1 VSGMSSLPRIR
12 PAHFIGCSVFYALAL
27 GIFPTPRLGAQSQ
40 PQITPQYRIDYS
52 RHFFESPK
60 QEAGD
65 RRTVLLLADSLR
77 RLVGTISRSARALD
91 MALHLADRV
100 SAAEERHDTYL
111 KLRVADSTTDD
122 ASREARHAFSSAVDP
137 VLEAERRAVAA
148 LDSTKVER
156 FIRQRPSLGVYRF
169 AISEARRLD
178 GHTRAPAVDS
188 LIAALDPVASGW
200 QFDLY
205 QRLIARTDW
214 GTVRTPEG
222 EVDVFQQSSS
232 LRSDPDSSV
241 RLEARRKL
249 DQGYSRERDLYAF
262 SLIATV
268 RAQNAM
274 ARARGYA
281 DAPAAV
287 FAARGLDLSS
297 VRDLIRRVREH
308 GEVSR
313 RLARIQRSAP
323 SWAKPRIPFDSASS
337 IIRSALAP
345 LGPEYGHELA
355 ALLDP
360 ANGRLDIGPGP
371 TRQATGFSWENPDRT
386 TGVYLYFFDGSV
398 RDVSRLA
405 HESGHAMHRRLMSLS
420 RVPRV
425 YTGGPLLAEPAAQ
438 FNELLV
444 TDYLARTA
452 ADTATRSAALARFLA
467 VALDAAYGAQ
477 DADLELQVYDSV
489 AAGSVHS
496 ADDLDRISARVDSAY
511 DVPEDGD
518 AAGHRWMRVSLMW
531 EDPLYLSN
539 YMYSGM
545 LALAYFTRFAS
556 DSARFVPA
564 YLSLLRGG
572 WPAPAQ
578 QLLQRQLGMSIADT
592 SLVTATFRSLQPR
605 LEALDR
611 LYRGK

>member
-1 VSGMSSLPRIR
+1 
-12 PAHFIGCSVFYALAL
+12 
-27 GIFPTPRLGAQSQ
+27 
-40 PQITPQYRIDYS
+40 
-52 RHFFESPK
+52 
-60 QEAGD
+60 
-65 RRTVLLLADSLR
+65 
-77 RLVGTISRSARALD
+77 
-91 MALHLADRV
+91 
-100 SAAEERHDTYL
+100 
-111 KLRVADSTTDD
+111 
-122 ASREARHAFSSAVDP
+122 
-137 VLEAERRAVAA
+137 
-148 LDSTKVER
+148 
-156 FIRQRPSLGVYRF
+156 
-169 AISEARRLD
+169 
-178 GHTRAPAVDS
+178 
-188 LIAALDPVASGW
+188 
-200 QFDLY
+200 
-205 QRLIARTDW
+205 
-214 GTVRTPEG
+214 
-222 EVDVFQQSSS
+222 
-232 LRSDPDSSV
+232 
-241 RLEARRKL
+241 
-249 DQGYSRERDLYAF
+249 
-262 SLIATV
+262 
-268 RAQNAM
+268 M

-287 FAARGLDLSS
+287 FAARGLDPSS

-323 SWAKPRIPFDSASS
+323 SWAKPRIPFDSASA

-360 ANGRLDIGPGP
+360 ANCRLDIGPGP
-371 TRQATGFSWENPDRT
+371 TRQATGFSWENPDQT

-452 ADTATRSAALARFLA
+452 AETATRAAALARFLA

-489 AAGSVHS
+489 ATGSVHS

>member
-1 VSGMSSLPRIR
+1 M
-12 PAHFIGCSVFYALAL
+12 
-27 GIFPTPRLGAQSQ
+27 
-40 PQITPQYRIDYS
+40 
-52 RHFFESPK
+52 
-60 QEAGD
+60 
-65 RRTVLLLADSLR
+65 ADSLR
-77 RLVGTISRSARALD
+77 RVLGRIGRSAGDLDRALR
-91 MALHLADRV
+91 LADRV

-122 ASREARHAFSSAVDP
+122 ASREARRSLSAAVDP
-137 VLEAERRAVAA
+137 VLEAERRSLAA

-156 FIRQRPSLGVYRF
+156 FIGQLPRLGLYRF

-178 GHTRAPAVDS
+178 GRTRAPAVDS

-214 GTVRTPEG
+214 GTVRTPDG

-287 FAARGLDLSS
+287 FAARGLDPNS

-323 SWAKPRIPFDSASS
+323 SWPKPRIPFDSACA

-355 ALLDP
+355 ALLNP

-371 TRQATGFSWENPDRT
+371 TRQATGFSWENPDQT

-420 RVPRV
+420 GVPRV

-438 FNELLV
+438 FNELVV

-452 ADTATRSAALARFLA
+452 ADSATRSAALARFLA

-489 AAGSVHS
+489 AGGSVHS

-545 LALAYFTRFAS
+545 LALAYFTHFTS
-556 DSARFVPA
+556 DSRRFVPA
-564 YLSLLRGG
+564 YLALLRGG

-578 QLLQRQLGMSIADT
+578 QLLQRQLGMSIGDT
-592 SLVTATFRSLQPR
+592 SLVAETFRLLQPR
-605 LEALDR
+605 LTALER
-611 LYRGK
+611 IYHQAAQR